1 MVDHRKSKD
10 DLTTKVN
17 DEEDVDEVEPSP
29 EKHKLD
35 SNVKSKDDAKDWK
48 EMGKNYVIVFGYH
61 VL

>member
-17 DEEDVDEVEPSP
+17 DEEDADEVESSP

-35 SNVKSKDDAKDWK
+35 SNVKSKDDAKD
-48 EMGKNYVIVFGYH
+48 
-61 VL
+61 